1 MRKILFVMPALYG
14 GGAEKSLVNLL
25 NLIDY
30 KKYAVDL
37 LLFKQEGLFL
47 TQIPKEVRLLPLTS
61 SLRYAYK
68 FDMGMFGSL
77 SGFKTG
83 MLRLMSTVVCKV
95 LYKEKAG
102 QQRWMKCYKY
112 CLPNLE
118 GKYDIAVGFLEGEAS
133 YYVID
138 KVNAK
143 RKILWVHSN
152 FENIKEEL
160 AKIGVYKI
168 DGVLADLG
176 VSSHQL
182 DEADRGFSYMQDAPL
197 DMRMDVRCDFSAYD
211 VVNTYSEEELAKI
224 IKDYGEDNW
233 AKRIA
238 KFIVDERQEKPIE
251 TTGELVEVIKK
262 AIPKKARIDGP
273 HPAKRTFQAI
283 RIEVNNELGVIT
295 KMIDDAVSIMN
306 EGGRVCIITF
316 HSLEDR
322 IVKNEFRDLALDCV
336 CPSHLPICQCDKESL
351 VKVITRKPILPSK
364 EEIEENPRSRSAKL
378 RVAERI

>member
-1 MRKILFVMPALYG
+1 M
-14 GGAEKSLVNLL
+14 
-25 NLIDY
+25 
-30 KKYAVDL
+30 
-37 LLFKQEGLFL
+37 
-47 TQIPKEVRLLPLTS
+47 
-61 SLRYAYK
+61 
-68 FDMGMFGSL
+68 
-77 SGFKTG
+77 
-83 MLRLMSTVVCKV
+83 
-95 LYKEKAG
+95 
-102 QQRWMKCYKY
+102 
-112 CLPNLE
+112 
-118 GKYDIAVGFLEGEAS
+118 
-133 YYVID
+133 
-138 KVNAK
+138 
-143 RKILWVHSN
+143 HSN

-197 DMRMDVRCDFSAYD
+197 DMRMDIRSDFSAYD

-238 KFIVDERQEKPIE
+238 KFIVEARSEKNIE
-251 TTGELVEVIKK
+251 TTGELVDIIKR

-283 RIEVNNELGVIT
+283 RIEVNNELGVIN

-306 EGGRVCIITF
+306 EDGRICIITF

-322 IVKNEFRDLALDCV
+322 IVKNEFKHLSLDCI
-336 CPSHLPICQCDKESL
+336 CPPHLIMCQCDKESE
-351 VKVITRKPILPSK
+351 VKVITRKPILPSD
-364 EEIEENPRSRSAKL
+364 EEIEVNPRSRSAKL
-378 RVAERI
+378 RVAQKI